1 MDQGKFITIFENEI
15 KPFVY
20 DLIHKKQLAT
30 DNNAYVKKAWEQL
43 EEKLLSYNLPDD
55 TFKDLNV
62 QYRNL
67 IEEKY
72 Q

>member
-20 DLIHKKQLAT
+20 DLIHKKQLST
-30 DNNAYVKKAWEQL
+30 DKNVYVKKAWEQL
-43 EEKLLSYNLPDD
+43 EEKLLSYNLPDG

-72 Q
+72 K

>member
-1 MDQGKFITIFENEI
+1 MDQGKFTTIFENEI

-30 DNNAYVKKAWEQL
+30 DKNAYVKKAWEQL

-72 Q
+72 K

>member
-1 MDQGKFITIFENEI
+1 MDQGKFTIIYENEI

-30 DNNAYVKKAWEQL
+30 DKNAYVKKAWEQL

-72 Q
+72 K